1 MSQWWFC
8 FLQTCSFQFTRHL
21 QIDWSHGDYLRIIVK
36 FLAAVWILILTAP
49 IHCRGSTG
57 EQVIECNISPSLF
70 QWRNKLIY
78 ILGRGLIYFLFILA
92 AFSLQAPL
100 HFCLLL
106 VRLLISSVVE
116 SSHLHADFH
125 IWEVSE
131 GHLSG
136 DKLPE
141 QHCKAPHVRRA
152 PVNLFW
158 LLLQRWEEK
167 RYQWIKIS
175 YLRCGHCSANFCR

>member
-8 FLQTCSFQFTRHL
+8 FLQTCSFQFSRHL

-125 IWEVSE
+125 FERSAKGTSLVTSSQSNTAKLHMSE
-131 GHLSG
+131 ERRLISSG
-136 DKLPE
+136 FF
-141 QHCKAPHVRRA
+141 CSA
-152 PVNLFW
+152 
-158 LLLQRWEEK
+158 EK
-167 RYQWIKIS
+167 RKDIS
-175 YLRCGHCSANFCR
+175 E